1 MKVVTSEQMRQ
12 IERLADE
19 RGLSWQILMDNAGL
33 AFAKEVQRI
42 TGGVLARHI
51 AILVGPGNNGG
62 DGLVAARHFHD
73 WGAVAKV
80 ILCSPRADTDHNC
93 RAVLQR
99 GIPVSD
105 GSVGGDLSSPDV
117 IGVLSSA
124 DVIVDALFGTGKS
137 RPIEGLF
144 KEILDRV
151 KRAKQADP
159 NLSIIA
165 LDLPSG
171 LNADTGEVDPAS
183 VPADVTV
190 TLGYPKRGLFAPPG
204 LEYIGKL
211 SVVDIGIPPEL
222 AQHVTIELITPAW
235 AKSVLPKRPAG
246 ANKGTFGKVLVI
258 AGSINYIGAAYLAC
272 SGAIRMGAGLVT
284 LATAESLQPILAS
297 KLTEVTYVPLPEVEP
312 GVVGPEAAEIVLDQ
326 LQQYDVLLMGCGM
339 GQHPSVIAF
348 IEKCLLAQSLSP
360 ESAILLDADALNAL
374 AKVANWWQRLER
386 DVVLT
391 PHPGEMSRLT
401 GLSIADIQSDRLGT
415 TLEAAKKWDKTVVLK
430 GANTVTA
437 TPQGSAMISPF
448 ANAGLASA
456 GTGDVLA
463 GVIAGLMAQGLPP
476 FDAAACGVY
485 LHAEAGEM
493 VKKELGDAGMVASD
507 LLPLLPKVINELKR
521 R

>member
-1 MKVVTSEQMRQ
+1 
-12 IERLADE
+12 
-19 RGLSWQILMDNAGL
+19 
-33 AFAKEVQRI
+33 
-42 TGGVLARHI
+42 
-51 AILVGPGNNGG
+51 
-62 DGLVAARHFHD
+62 
-73 WGAVAKV
+73 
-80 ILCSPRADTDHNC
+80 
-93 RAVLQR
+93 
-99 GIPVSD
+99 
-105 GSVGGDLSSPDV
+105 
-117 IGVLSSA
+117 
-124 DVIVDALFGTGKS
+124 
-137 RPIEGLF
+137 
-144 KEILDRV
+144 
-151 KRAKQADP
+151 
-159 NLSIIA
+159 
-165 LDLPSG
+165 
-171 LNADTGEVDPAS
+171 
-183 VPADVTV
+183 
-190 TLGYPKRGLFAPPG
+190 
-204 LEYIGKL
+204 
-211 SVVDIGIPPEL
+211 
-222 AQHVTIELITPAW
+222 
-235 AKSVLPKRPAG
+235 
-246 ANKGTFGKVLVI
+246 
-258 AGSINYIGAAYLAC
+258 
-272 SGAIRMGAGLVT
+272 
-284 LATAESLQPILAS
+284 
-297 KLTEVTYVPLPEVEP
+297 
-312 GVVGPEAAEIVLDQ
+312 
-326 LQQYDVLLMGCGM
+326 MGCGM

-374 AKVANWWQRLER
+374 AKVANWWQRLQR
-386 DVVLT
+386 NVVLA